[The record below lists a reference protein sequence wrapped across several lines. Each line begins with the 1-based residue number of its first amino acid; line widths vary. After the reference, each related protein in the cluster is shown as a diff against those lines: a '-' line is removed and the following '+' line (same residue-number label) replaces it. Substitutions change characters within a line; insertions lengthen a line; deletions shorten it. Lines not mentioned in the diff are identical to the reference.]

1 MVPEKAEGDLWK
13 VKSSEDMDGDLQRGR
28 HPERYFS

>member
-1 MVPEKAEGDLWK
+1 MVPEKVEGDLWR
-13 VKSSEDMDGDLQRGR
+13 VSSEDMDGDLQRGR